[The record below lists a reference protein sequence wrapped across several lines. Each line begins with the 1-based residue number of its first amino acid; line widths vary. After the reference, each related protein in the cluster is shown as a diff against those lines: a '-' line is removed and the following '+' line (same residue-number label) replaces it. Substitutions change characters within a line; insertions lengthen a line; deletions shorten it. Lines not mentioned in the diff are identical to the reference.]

1 MAIGYPCTCEIF
13 LSAGILRKIEIVAA
27 IAQIARPP
35 ASVAE
40 KFFQGSLYLLLVMGF
55 CALAGTARLDALSI
69 ILVAVALLVRGYHL
83 LRGRT
88 ILIPDRWTNLL
99 TVAYFAFYAA
109 DYFLLTQSFVSA
121 TVHLVLF
128 IMVIKIF
135 SVQRDRDL
143 LYLAVLSFLMVLAAA
158 VLTADT
164 VFLFTFCLFMLTA
177 MATFV
182 SMEMRRSEREA
193 RIIAIS
199 PASENKFNRSLYAV
213 AGLLAVST
221 VAVGVVIFFV
231 LPRMAMGGYLQ
242 SVGAQTDFV
251 TGFSDSVNLGG
262 IGKIQQSNT
271 PVMHVQVLHGFL
283 PPDVK
288 WRGLSLSDF
297 DGHRWSNPSPELS
310 VVVPMHNVPVDLRPL
325 RLNNTPV
332 YSLAHKETLGY
343 RVILEPIGSY
353 VFFLASTPT
362 EVNGPYSEVSVAA
375 SGSVSKSEGA
385 RSIDVYEGEAD
396 TTDATPLVQNSNS
409 QNYPFDVRI
418 RYLSLPPRLDR
429 RIPALARSITSAA
442 SSNYARAK
450 AIETYLRRNLGYTLE
465 LPGNEADP
473 LAHFLFERKQGH
485 CEYFASSMAIM
496 LRTLKIPARVVNG
509 FRGAEYNDINQT
521 YIVRARDAHSWV
533 EVYFPENGW
542 TTFDPTPALSAS
554 AGSDASSR
562 LALYLDALHEMW
574 REWIINYDFNRQL
587 KLGAQISTG
596 ATRLQGAMH
605 LWYLRKYRQILAR
618 IGHMSG
624 TVSSGNMFV
633 ICALGLL
640 VMALPFAPRALRAFR
655 KTRLLKNPRSA
666 PRSSASLWYARMLKT
681 MARRGVH
688 KAPTQTAAEF
698 ALAIHDPGVRRNV
711 IVFTEHYERARF
723 GGSAEDAMRLPEL
736 YEQLQ
741 ATLS

>member
-1 MAIGYPCTCEIF
+1 MA
-13 LSAGILRKIEIVAA
+13 S
-27 IAQIARPP
+27 IAQLVRPP

-55 CALAGTARLDALSI
+55 CALAGTTRLDALSVV
-69 ILVAVALLVRGYHL
+69 LVAVALLLRGYHL
-83 LRGRT
+83 LRRRT
-88 ILIPDRWTNLL
+88 VVIPVRWTNLL
-99 TVAYFAFYAA
+99 TLIYFAFYAV
-109 DYFLLTQSFVSA
+109 DYFLLSQSFVSA
-121 TVHLVLF
+121 TVHMVLF

-193 RIIAIS
+193 KIIAIF
-199 PASENKFNRSLYAV
+199 PVNENRFNRSLYAV
-213 AGLLAVST
+213 AGLLAIST

-251 TGFSDSVNLGG
+251 SGFSDSVNLGG
-262 IGKIQQSNT
+262 IGRIQQSNA
-271 PVMHVQVLHGFL
+271 PVMHVQVLHGVL

-297 DGHRWSNPSPELS
+297 DGRRWSNPSPELS
-310 VVVPMHNVPVDLRPL
+310 LVLPMHNAPVDLWPL

-332 YSLAHKETLGY
+332 YSISHRETLGY

-353 VFFLASTPT
+353 IFFLASTPM
-362 EVNGPYSEVSVAA
+362 EVGGPYYQVSVSAG
-375 SGSVSKSEGA
+375 GSVIKSDGP

-396 TTDATPLVQNSNS
+396 TTDPTALVLNSNS
-409 QNYPFDVRI
+409 QNYPPGVKMA
-418 RYLSLPPRLDR
+418 YLGLPAQLDR
-429 RIPALARSITSAA
+429 RIPALARTITAPA
-442 SSNYARAK
+442 TSNYARAK
-450 AIETYLRRNLGYTLE
+450 AIESYLRKNLGYTLE

-509 FRGAEYNDINQT
+509 FRGGEYNDVNQT

-542 TTFDPTPALSAS
+542 VTFDPTPSLGARAD
-554 AGSDASSR
+554 SDVSSR

-587 KLGAQISTG
+587 RLGAQISSG
-596 ATRLQGAMH
+596 ATQLQGTMH
-605 LWYLRKYRQILAR
+605 FWYTRKYRQLLER
-618 IGHMSG
+618 VRRMSG
-624 TVSSGNMFV
+624 AIGSANMSV
-633 ICALGLL
+633 ICALGVL
-640 VMALPFAPRALRAFR
+640 VMVLPFVPRALRAAR
-655 KTRLLKNPRSA
+655 KARLLKNPQSA
-666 PRSSASLWYARMLKT
+666 PRSSAS
-681 MARRGVH
+681 
-688 KAPTQTAAEF
+688 
-698 ALAIHDPGVRRNV
+698 
-711 IVFTEHYERARF
+711 
-723 GGSAEDAMRLPEL
+723 
-736 YEQLQ
+736 
-741 ATLS
+741 